1 MSALFFQVRRR
12 RGASKIGYAILLGVI
27 SLGTVGA
34 IAATGDSI
42 RHLFNTVENQAVGPA
57 GEVAES
63 GKAQVRIAGA
73 TASEDA

>member
-1 MSALFFQVRRR
+1 MRRPDLHRR
-12 RGASKIGYAILLGVI
+12 RGATKIEYALLIGLVG
-27 SLGTVGA
+27 LGTAGA
-34 IAATGDSI
+34 VAATGDSI